1 MVSTTNQIIKIF
13 LVDDNRFFLEGLAY
27 IIATNQQL
35 QVVGTANTGKEALK
49 KIDQSNPNVVVTDLV
64 LPDINGIR
72 LAKEILN
79 KKNDVRVIVLSIYK
93 DPEFIKAAKKSVSSP
108 TFIKMNRLTSLIE
121 PSSKLI
127 FLFHLNRQK
136 RCDSNVPQKTEPI
149 GAIYREIYR
158 YKQES

>member
-1 MVSTTNQIIKIF
+1 MVPTMNQIIKVF

-49 KIDQSNPNVVVTDLV
+49 KINEANPNVIVTDLV

-79 KKNDVRVIVLSIYK
+79 KKNNVRVIVLSIYK
-93 DPEFIKAAKKSVSSP
+93 DPEFIKAAKKVGVFAYLYKDESVDQLNKTIIDAYRSLSIQP
-108 TFIKMNRLTSLIE
+108 TK
-121 PSSKLI
+121 K
-127 FLFHLNRQK
+127 
-136 RCDSNVPQKTEPI
+136 V
-149 GAIYREIYR
+149 
-158 YKQES
+158 